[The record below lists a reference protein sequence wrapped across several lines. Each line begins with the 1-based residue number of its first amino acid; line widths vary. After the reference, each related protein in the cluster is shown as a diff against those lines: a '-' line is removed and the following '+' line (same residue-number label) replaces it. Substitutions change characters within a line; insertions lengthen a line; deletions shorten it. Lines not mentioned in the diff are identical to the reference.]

1 MLFAV
6 KNIGLLCLSH
16 LLIVCYFIPL
26 CYGLHDEEED
36 PLNDNII
43 ASIILSV
50 TSLVDVVSYLFLEN
64 TYDDRRT
71 VVRHRKSVN
80 SIFSELGPYYVRRS
94 YRMREVD
101 FWNPLDLILPYIL
114 YGNVAQIVHLPSN
127 DPVMIS
133 ST

>member
-1 MLFAV
+1 M
-6 KNIGLLCLSH
+6 SY

-26 CYGLHDEEED
+26 YLGLHDKEED
-36 PLNDNII
+36 PFNDYII
-43 ASIILSV
+43 DSVILSV

-80 SIFSELGPYYVRRS
+80 SIFKELGPYYVRRS

-101 FWNPLDLILPYIL
+101 FWNLLDLISP
-114 YGNVAQIVHLPSN
+114 
-127 DPVMIS
+127 
-133 ST
+133 